1 MKADVAKRDMGSD
14 EAVAAGP
21 PQPPRSGE
29 QPLANE
35 APVAEDAEDV
45 FEEVPTVANRALPAP
60 DGGPTEW
67 SPSSHKTA
75 GSYRLVRP
83 TVSDFVAQPVAT
95 KIEPAAAKGVVI
107 GQARKPR

>member
-1 MKADVAKRDMGSD
+1 MKADVAKQDTESD
-14 EAVAAGP
+14 EAQAAGP
-21 PQPPRSGE
+21 PRPPRSGE
-29 QPLANE
+29 LPLANE
-35 APVAEDAEDV
+35 EPAAEDGEDV
-45 FEEVPTVANRALPAP
+45 FEEVPTVANRALPTP
-60 DGGPTEW
+60 DGEPTEW
-67 SPSSHKTA
+67 SPSSHETA

>member
-1 MKADVAKRDMGSD
+1 MKADVAKQDMGSD
-14 EAVAAGP
+14 EAVAVGP
-21 PQPPRSGE
+21 SSPPRSGE
-29 QPLANE
+29 QRLANE

-67 SPSSHKTA
+67 SPSSHETA